1 MMDND
6 GVIYKIQSDDEIK
19 RLLEQKFVTQLSD
32 EEQKAMEQI
41 KQEDRFVRL
50 TENRAMRRERER
62 QERREARRIFRSEV
76 RRK

>member
-19 RLLEQKFVTQLSD
+19 RLLEEKFVTQLSV
-32 EEQKAMEQI
+32 EEQKTMEET
-41 KQEDRFVRL
+41 KQEDRYVRL

-62 QERREARRIFRSEV
+62 QERREARRIFRST
-76 RRK
+76 RRG